1 MVINKLM
8 WRPIF
13 IILLYPCEV
22 TDGLTDAIIDV
33 GVDMLTDMGIIVMLT
48 PTIPLE
54 FSVAVACVV
63 DVLTDLLTN
72 LVSVLI
78 IDDVTVIDVDM
89 LADETFNPLM
99 TPSEFTLS
107 SSP

>member
-1 MVINKLM
+1 MVINRLM

-13 IILLYPCEV
+13 ISFSHPGEV
-22 TDGLTDAIIDV
+22 TDGLTDVIIDV
-33 GVDMLTDMGIIVMLT
+33 GVDMLTDMGIIVMGS
-48 PTIPLE
+48 PTISLK
-54 FSVAVACVV
+54 FLVRVSYALDMLA
-63 DVLTDLLTN
+63 DLLMN
-72 LVSVLI
+72 LLSMLI
-78 IDDVTVIDVDM
+78 IDVVTVIDVDM

>member
-1 MVINKLM
+1 MVINRLM

-13 IILLYPCEV
+13 ISLSHPCEV
-22 TDGLTDAIIDV
+22 TDGLTDVIIDV
-33 GVDMLTDMGIIVMLT
+33 GVDMLTDMGIIVMVT
-48 PTIPLE
+48 PTITLE
-54 FSVAVACVV
+54 FLVGVAYAV

-72 LVSVLI
+72 LLSVLI
-78 IDDVTVIDVDM
+78 IDVVTVIDVDM
-89 LADETFNPLM
+89 FADETFNPLM